1 MTEYYYETCN
11 PGTDVINSSGLLI
24 AGNNKT
30 GATPGASNSLMKNHQ
45 WGFAPRIGIAW
56 SPTSKLTV
64 RAGYGM
70 YFDRGEFFSYL
81 SPSAGSGFNG
91 PFGVTLAPPFVQ
103 PISVAQGAT
112 LSQPFGTTLPP
123 PPPAT
128 GAAFLAYLPNLEQ
141 TACGYPGCWPPS
153 NLYGPFLYGG
163 YDINNKLPYTQNW
176 TLDLQF
182 QPSNTWLFEVG
193 YVGNHGTHLVLRFP
207 STSL

>member
-1 MTEYYYETCN
+1 MIT
-11 PGTDVINSSGLLI
+11 SSGLEI

-56 SPTSKLTV
+56 APRTKLTV
-64 RAGYGM
+64 RAGYGI
-70 YFDRGEFFSYL
+70 YYDRGELFSYL

-103 PISVAQGAT
+103 PISIAQGAT

-128 GAAFLAYLPNLEQ
+128 GAAFLAYLPNLQQ
-141 TACGYPGCWPPS
+141 TACGFPGCWPSGNLFGSFPVWRLRHQQQTALHAELDPRPS
-153 NLYGPFLYGG
+153 ISAL
-163 YDINNKLPYTQNW
+163 QQ
-176 TLDLQF
+176 LDLRGRICRQSRYPF
-182 QPSNTWLFEVG
+182 GAAHSLQP
-193 YVGNHGTHLVLRFP
+193 
-207 STSL
+207 TSSSPRRRMW